1 MRIRSIEAADDAAV
15 AAIVRTSLQAAG
27 LNIPGTAYFDP
38 QLDRL
43 VEYYG
48 AQENRHYWVA
58 EEDGRVVGGVGIAPV
73 AGGGGGRG
81 GGGEG
86 VCELQKLYVD
96 AAYRGRGYSK
106 ALIDTA
112 LPFAAQYFDRCYLE
126 THSVLGVAG
135 ELYRSYGFAFLD
147 GPLPGGEHGAMNRW
161 AIKDLGDLRADAA

>member
-15 AAIVRTSLQAAG
+15 AAIVRTSLHAAG
-27 LNIPGTAYFDP
+27 LDIPGTAYFDP

-43 VEYYG
+43 AEYYG

-58 EEDGRVVGGVGIAPV
+58 EEDSRVVGGVGIAPV
-73 AGGGGGRG
+73 AGA
-81 GGGEG
+81 EG

-147 GPLPGGEHGAMNRW
+147 GPLPGGEHSAMNRW

>member
-1 MRIRSIEAADDAAV
+1 MRIRSIEAADDAVV

-27 LNIPGTAYFDP
+27 LDIPGTAYFDP

-43 VEYYG
+43 AEYYSV
-48 AQENRHYWVA
+48 QENRHYWVA
-58 EEDGRVVGGVGIAPV
+58 EEGNRVVGGVGIAPV
-73 AGGGGGRG
+73 AGA
-81 GGGEG
+81 EG

-112 LPFAAQYFDRCYLE
+112 LPFAAQYFDHCYLE

-147 GPLPGGEHGAMNRW
+147 GPLPGGEHSAMNRW